1 MFTSVVRRNNDIR
14 SDKVCAKKKK
24 GQKGK
29 KSSKIMQ
36 KMMKIKL
43 QID

>member
-29 KSSKIMQ
+29 KSSGNYAKNENKITN
-36 KMMKIKL
+36 
-43 QID
+43 